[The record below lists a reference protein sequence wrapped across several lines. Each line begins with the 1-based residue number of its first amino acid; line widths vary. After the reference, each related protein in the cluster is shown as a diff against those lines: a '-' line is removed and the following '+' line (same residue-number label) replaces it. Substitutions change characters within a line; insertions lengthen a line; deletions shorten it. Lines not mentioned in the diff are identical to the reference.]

1 MAIFV
6 FGVNFTLW
14 GTAGLARAIENR
26 LRRPRPAQPLPVPCR
41 HPGGVRRSRVAVL
54 MAAHNEEIVIAD
66 SLAAIT
72 RLVRPE
78 NVHVV
83 SDGSTDRTVEI
94 ALACGV
100 NVTETPVNV
109 GKAGAL
115 EEGVRHFS
123 LATRFDAVLLLD
135 ADTRLDPGYFDA
147 ALPEFDDP
155 AVVAVAGC
163 AATDWSA
170 AKRGFAA
177 WLFTAHR
184 SRIYAVLQRLLKFG
198 QTWHRTNATPIVPGF
213 ASLYRAHVLP
223 RIDINPPGLVIED
236 FNMTFEV
243 YRRRLGKV
251 GFSLR
256 AVAVTQDPDS
266 LRDYVRQTRRWAL
279 GFWQTVRRFRPR
291 ADLFTAMLGL
301 YLVELVLAS
310 VFMALLPF
318 VVVLLLLAELP
329 GFLAVPVA
337 GDVTLAVGHYVNL
350 PTIAFGIL
358 LPDVI
363 LTVAVALTERRARY
377 LLMAPFYLPLRCLD
391 AFVALWTLPRA
402 WLERS
407 TGRWQ
412 SPSRRAAD
420 ASGLSGVSDV
430 SEVSVGAPGQPLP
443 GGPQPH
449 QTRGPRPRESHSSG
463 SLPHQSQPS
472 SSLPHQSRPS
482 STLPGQSHSS
492 GSLPHQS
499 QPNGPLPR
507 QPQPSSTLP
516 GQSHPNGPLPHQ
528 THPSGP
534 LTRQSQ
540 PSGGSLPR
548 QSQSSSTLAR
558 QPHPTGPG
566 RGHSIPDHST
576 ADSEP
581 IWPSE
586 LPPEWP
592 PDPFPREKVS

>member
-1 MAIFV
+1 MIPLWLMAIFV

-26 LRRPRPAQPLPVPCR
+26 IRRPRPARPSPVPR
-41 HPGGVRRSRVAVL
+41 QHPGHVHRSRVAVL
-54 MAAHNEEIVIAD
+54 MAAHNEEVVIAD

-72 RLVRPE
+72 RLVPPE

-94 ALACGV
+94 AHACGV
-100 NVTETPVNV
+100 HVTETPVNV

-123 LATRFDAVLLLD
+123 LATRYDAVLLLD

-170 AKRGFAA
+170 AKRGFTA

-184 SRIYAVLQRLLKFG
+184 SRIYALLQRLLKFG
-198 QTWHRTNATPIVPGF
+198 QTWHRTNATTIVPGF

-223 RIDINPPGLVIED
+223 QIDINPPGLVIED

-251 GFSLR
+251 GFSLG
-256 AVAVTQDPDS
+256 AVAVTQDPAS
-266 LRDYVRQTRRWAL
+266 LHDYLHQTRRWAL
-279 GFWQTVRRFRPR
+279 GFWQSVRRFRPR
-291 ADLFTAMLGL
+291 ANLFTAMLGL
-301 YLVELVLAS
+301 YIVELVLAS
-310 VFMALLPF
+310 TFMALLPL
-318 VVVLLLLAELP
+318 VVVLLLLAEIP
-329 GFLAVPVA
+329 GFLALPVA

-363 LTVAVALTERRARY
+363 LTIAVALVERRARY

-402 WLERS
+402 WRERS

-412 SPSRRAAD
+412 SPARRPAD
-420 ASGLSGVSDV
+420 ASGLPDV
-430 SEVSVGAPGQPLP
+430 SVVATPGQPVP
-443 GGPQPH
+443 G
-449 QTRGPRPRESHSSG
+449 G
-463 SLPHQSQPS
+463 SLPQQPPLSSPHSHQP
-472 SSLPHQSRPS
+472 
-482 STLPGQSHSS
+482 HSS
-492 GSLPHQS
+492 
-499 QPNGPLPR
+499 GPLPR
-507 QPQPSSTLP
+507 QPQP
-516 GQSHPNGPLPHQ
+516 GGPLPRQ
-528 THPSGP
+528 PQPGGPRPQQSHPSGP
-534 LTRQSQ
+534 LPRQSQ
-540 PSGGSLPR
+540 PGGPRPQQSHPSSPAPR
-548 QSQSSSTLAR
+548 QSHPGSSL
-558 QPHPTGPG
+558 PG
-566 RGHSIPDHST
+566 RSHSGHSPAGSD
-576 ADSEP
+576 P

-592 PDPFPREKVS
+592 PEWPPEPFPREKVS